1 VTSGPRVAVVGAG
14 ANIFGAHRRGL
25 AAVDARVV
33 AVQDADAGRARRVAE
48 ELGCAPCPDVAAL
61 LSVPADLVVIL
72 APHPLH
78 APLAVEALRAG
89 RHVLVEKPVADEVA
103 EADRM
108 VAEAGRAGRLLAVAF
123 QQRARPEV
131 VEALRLVRAGL
142 LGELR
147 RASVLATWPRRAS
160 YFRTAPW
167 RGTWRGEGG
176 GILINQGQHD
186 LDLLYLLAGRPA
198 RVTGWARTRLHD
210 VETEDTVE
218 ALAEWPGAAIGGA
231 MGSIHISTAEADEGQ
246 RIELTGTA
254 GRLRLLPGRL
264 EAWRGEVDFRE
275 YLASPGD
282 PFAPPAVTRLPVFEA
297 PAGGG
302 RGSGHEAVYRNL
314 VAAMAGEEPLLA
326 PAGEATAALELA
338 NAIILSSATGAEVP
352 LPLDRAAYAA
362 LLRARREG

>member
-1 VTSGPRVAVVGAG
+1 VTGAMRVAVVGAG

-25 AAVDARVV
+25 AAIGARVV
-33 AVQDADAGRARRVAE
+33 AVQDVDGERARRVAG
-48 ELGCAPCPDVAAL
+48 ELGCAPCPDVAAV

-78 APLAVEALRAG
+78 AALAVEALRAG
-89 RHVLVEKPVADEVA
+89 RHVLVEKPIADEVA

-108 VAEAGRAGRLLAVAF
+108 VAEADRAGRLLAVAF

-131 VEALRLVRAGL
+131 VEAVRLVRAGF
-142 LGELR
+142 LGELS

-186 LDLLYLLAGRPA
+186 LDLLCLLAGRPA
-198 RVTGWARTRLHD
+198 RVIGRTRTRLHE

-218 ALAEWPGAAIGGA
+218 ALAEWPGGA
-231 MGSIHISTAEADEGQ
+231 MGSIHISTAEADEPQ

-254 GRLRLLPGRL
+254 GRLRLTPGRL
-264 EAWRGEVDFRE
+264 ELWRGEVDFRE
-275 YLASPGD
+275 YAASPGD
-282 PFAPPAVTRLPVFEA
+282 PFGPPAVDHLPAFEA
-297 PAGGG
+297 AAASGGG
-302 RGSGHEAVYRNL
+302 RGAGHEAVYRNL
-314 VAAMAGEEPLLA
+314 AAAIAGEEPLLA
-326 PAGEATAALELA
+326 SAAEATAALELA
-338 NAIILSSATGAEVP
+338 NAIILSSAIGAEVA
-352 LPLDRAAYAA
+352 LPLDRAAYGA
-362 LLRARREG
+362 LLRSLRSS